1 MLKADWS
8 KIKEHFSGSEL
19 DEFTVEFVTFGLAE
33 VDSTPVFVI
42 AVIENAAEYLQARI
56 TFKIF
61 ISTFLKCLYF
71 VVLVK
76 LSLKGFQS
84 FKCGP

>member
-19 DEFTVEFVTFGLAE
+19 DDFTMEFVTFGLAE
-33 VDSTPVFVI
+33 VDSIPVFVI

-56 TFKIF
+56 TFE
-61 ISTFLKCLYF
+61 TFSNTLLKCLYF
-71 VVLVK
+71 VSEIK
-76 LSLKGFQS
+76 RGE
-84 FKCGP
+84 G

>member
-56 TFKIF
+56 TFQNFSNIL
-61 ISTFLKCLYF
+61 LKFFF
-71 VVLVK
+71 VREIK
-76 LSLKGFQS
+76 FEGI
-84 FKCGP
+84 